1 MDGCSAAAAPTIS
14 TVPGSHAGSPARSRE
29 QGSSPLLS
37 SLLLPSPPLLCGW
50 LSPARLLCPAPASLP
65 CRGLFLRPLCPP
77 ARLLAENNLQKDRLI
92 PRSGVGAT
100 QSAPE
105 PLMSCAHRAGE
116 ELQPEPR
123 AGAAGPGALGGAE
136 PPCPLRTGHVNRR
149 HRRRRRPPPPPRA
162 PGKSRRHPGTAA
174 AARLPAS
181 LRAPRRWSR
190 GPCPGR
196 CRLSAA
202 CAPSRP
208 GGTTERGRARAQ
220 TSASPLSGSR
230 GASLQWNAR
239 SGSLLPPGLLGL
251 PSSSFH
257 RLCLANSRSLR
268 RLPGTAAPGTG
279 PAGTR
284 PGAPRDLGL
293 ILTCRSNSV
302 FSSIF
307 ALSFSP
313 PPPPRLFGAVQ
324 SRMTILKPTHKG
336 NSVKE
341 TFSRNYIIKQKWL
354 CRYLKLMNGGT
365 WGKVLDSSLCLLS
378 CVLLFRTNISNG
390 YWGVVGEGITA
401 PWNPGEQMYTTHTQM

>member
-181 LRAPRRWSR
+181 LRAPADGAGPVPGAMPPLRCLRAVPVPPRGAEPAHKLLPRRSR
-190 GPCPGR
+190 APGGLLYSETLGAAHCSLPGCSGCHR
-196 CRLSAA
+196 PASTA
-202 CAPSRP
+202 CASRTP
-208 GGTTERGRARAQ
+208 
-220 TSASPLSGSR
+220 
-230 GASLQWNAR
+230 
-239 SGSLLPPGLLGL
+239 
-251 PSSSFH
+251 
-257 RLCLANSRSLR
+257 RSLR

-341 TFSRNYIIKQKWL
+341 TFSKNYIIKQK
-354 CRYLKLMNGGT
+354 
-365 WGKVLDSSLCLLS
+365 
-378 CVLLFRTNISNG
+378 
-390 YWGVVGEGITA
+390 
-401 PWNPGEQMYTTHTQM
+401 

>member
-1 MDGCSAAAAPTIS
+1 MVAQQQQPPQSPQCPGAMQAARH
-14 TVPGSHAGSPARSRE
+14 GSRE
-29 QGSSPLLS
+29 QGTSPLLS

-50 LSPARLLCPAPASLP
+50 LSPARLRCPAPASLP

-136 PPCPLRTGHVNRR
+136 PLCPLRTGHVNRR
-149 HRRRRRPPPPPRA
+149 HRHRRRPPPPPRA

-181 LRAPRRWSR
+181 LRAHRRWEMRTVAREMPPLRCLRAVPTRRWHREGQSPQHKLLPRRSRAPEGLLYSETLGAVHCSISGCSGCHRPASTSCASRTPGTSAGSRTPRLPARGQR
-190 GPCPGR
+190 GPG
-196 CRLSAA
+196 
-202 CAPSRP
+202 
-208 GGTTERGRARAQ
+208 
-220 TSASPLSGSR
+220 
-230 GASLQWNAR
+230 
-239 SGSLLPPGLLGL
+239 
-251 PSSSFH
+251 H
-257 RLCLANSRSLR
+257 
-268 RLPGTAAPGTG
+268 
-279 PAGTR
+279 
-284 PGAPRDLGL
+284 GAPRDLGL

-341 TFSRNYIIKQKWL
+341 TFLRNYIIKQK
-354 CRYLKLMNGGT
+354 
-365 WGKVLDSSLCLLS
+365 
-378 CVLLFRTNISNG
+378 
-390 YWGVVGEGITA
+390 
-401 PWNPGEQMYTTHTQM
+401 